1 LSPQVEAQSI
11 KFKNIIDMAISFT
24 AMTRVFKEGS
34 KQRIAAK
41 LENTLG
47 SLSNIDG
54 KDEFEKI
61 HSDFCEWFVRNIS
74 TARRVRKDKRIKE
87 SGPAS
92 YGQAG
97 KVFDVALKVYIYYCQ
112 YPDCETALRLMPLLH
127 AGIDTKMMKALKEDY
142 PEANIQAETIE
153 AISKSDYVSLQNLV
167 VKHIED
173 KFQNQ
178 IMPVQYDDIM
188 WYRLNRGT

>member
-1 LSPQVEAQSI
+1 
-11 KFKNIIDMAISFT
+11 
-24 AMTRVFKEGS
+24 
-34 KQRIAAK
+34 
-41 LENTLG
+41 
-47 SLSNIDG
+47 
-54 KDEFEKI
+54 
-61 HSDFCEWFVRNIS
+61 
-74 TARRVRKDKRIKE
+74 
-87 SGPAS
+87 
-92 YGQAG
+92 
-97 KVFDVALKVYIYYCQ
+97 
-112 YPDCETALRLMPLLH
+112 MPLLH

-153 AISKSDYVSLQNLV
+153 AVSKSDYVSLQNLV